1 MSYDSIL
8 VESVGDVAIIR
19 LNDQKSLNAVS
30 PQMVE
35 ALLDAFQETSRSKR
49 AIVLTGV
56 GRAFC
61 SGANLGSI
69 VDDHSESYD
78 AGVLLESHFNPL
90 MMMIRDL
97 PVPFVTAV
105 NGPAVGVGSTIALA
119 GDLII
124 AAQDAY
130 FLQAFRRIGV
140 IPDAGTAYLLTRA
153 VGRVRAMEMMMLA
166 EKLPA
171 QRALDWGLVNRV
183 VAKEEIENA
192 AIGLARD
199 LASGPTRALAEIRKS
214 CWHALEADFAEQL
227 ARDRVVQRAMGHT
240 ADHREGIAAFFDKRP
255 AIFTGN

>member
-1 MSYDSIL
+1 MSYVSIL
-8 VESVGDVAIIR
+8 AESVGDVAIVR
-19 LNDQKSLNAVS
+19 LNDPNSLNAVS

-35 ALLDAFQETSRSKR
+35 ELLDAFQQMSRSKR

-61 SGANLGSI
+61 SGANLGS
-69 VDDHSESYD
+69 VTYDPSDSYD

-124 AAQDAY
+124 VARDSY
-130 FLQAFRRIGV
+130 FLQAFRRLGV

-183 VAKEEIENA
+183 VAKEELESVS
-192 AIGLARD
+192 IGLATD

-214 CWHALEADFAEQL
+214 CWHALEADFPAQL

-240 ADHREGIAAFFDKRP
+240 ADHREGVAAFFDKRP
-255 AIFTGN
+255 AVFTGN

>member
-35 ALLDAFQETSRSKR
+35 ELLDAFQETSRSKR

-61 SGANLGSI
+61 SGANLGSLT
-69 VDDHSESYD
+69 DDHSGSYD

-105 NGPAVGVGSTIALA
+105 NGPAVGG
-119 GDLII
+119 G
-124 AAQDAY
+124 
-130 FLQAFRRIGV
+130 
-140 IPDAGTAYLLTRA
+140 GTLT
-153 VGRVRAMEMMMLA
+153 
-166 EKLPA
+166 LP
-171 QRALDWGLVNRV
+171 
-183 VAKEEIENA
+183 
-192 AIGLARD
+192 RD
-199 LASGPTRALAEIRKS
+199 LLISPQDPFFPPTLRPVGVLP
-214 CWHALEADFAEQL
+214 HA
-227 ARDRVVQRAMGHT
+227 G
-240 ADHREGIAAFFDKRP
+240 
-255 AIFTGN
+255 

>member
-35 ALLDAFQETSRSKR
+35 ELLDAFQETSRSKR

-56 GRAFC
+56 GRACC
-61 SGANLGSI
+61 SGANLGSLTYEPN
-69 VDDHSESYD
+69 ESYD

-124 AAQDAY
+124 AAQEVY

-140 IPDAGTAYLLTRA
+140 IPDAGTAYLLTRS
-153 VGRVRAMEMMMLA
+153 VGRVRAMEMMMLG
-166 EKLPA
+166 EKISA
-171 QRALDWGLVNRV
+171 QTALDWGLVNRII
-183 VAKEEIENA
+183 AKSEIET
-192 AIGLARD
+192 
-199 LASGPTRALAEIRKS
+199 AS
-214 CWHALEADFAEQL
+214 
-227 ARDRVVQRAMGHT
+227 
-240 ADHREGIAAFFDKRP
+240 
-255 AIFTGN
+255 